1 MRDALTY
8 MFKRR
13 GWLPLLLIGG
23 YLPLTVIGWPVASG
37 YLVETLQL
45 AQEGHLRRLPPW
57 GRWGDRLVIG
67 LIILVVDSIYVVVLP
82 LLLIGGLTLCVS
94 GFICGL
100 TSVLS
105 SRQEGGWPAGVLW
118 VTWALGGLYLV
129 TYFVLGIGPITRL
142 MWLVDSRAESALT
155 LRWVLHVARHSFR
168 DFWPARRVSALAY
181 FAVLAAGAAGAGLV
195 LWLRGLTPLLGW
207 MAAFLAAA
215 VWAPIWFWARL
226 VAAKAYG
233 DVAARLD
240 RQKLV
245 RPGM

>member
-8 MFKRR
+8 MLKQRR
-13 GWLPLLLIGG
+13 WLPLLLIGG

-37 YLVETLQL
+37 YLVETMQL
-45 AQEGHLRRLPPW
+45 AQEGQLRRLPPW

-67 LIILVVDSIYVVVLP
+67 LMILVVESIYVVVLP
-82 LLLIGGLTLCVS
+82 LILIGGLTLCAT

-105 SRQEGGWPAGVLW
+105 SSQVGRWPAGVLW
-118 VTWALGGLYLV
+118 LAWALGSLYLAA
-129 TYFVLGIGPITRL
+129 YFVSGIGPMIRL
-142 MWLVDSRAESALT
+142 IWLADSRAESVLT
-155 LRWVLHVARHSFR
+155 IRWVLDVARHSFR

-181 FAVLAAGAAGAGLV
+181 LVVLAVGAAGAGLV
-195 LWLRGLTPLLGW
+195 LWLRGLNPLLGW
-207 MAAFLAAA
+207 LAAVLAAA
-215 VWAPIWFWARL
+215 LWAPTWFWARL

-233 DVAARLD
+233 DAAARLG